1 MWCQAFL
8 LIELAVL
15 PLTKPLQ
22 SDIRFGNKVPA
33 LETGSGTSGTK
44 VTRLTEAVFSGEIN
58 VLLGLG

>member
-22 SDIRFGNKVPA
+22 SDIRFGNKVPV
-33 LETGSGTSGTK
+33 LETGSGASGTK
-44 VTRLTEAVFSGEIN
+44 VTRLMEAVFSGEIN